1 MKKGAWLCHNPLIET
16 FAKHPLL
23 PKERKVE
30 EVAETLQRLATGYCR
45 ERARKKKTKTRR
57 SRG

>member
-1 MKKGAWLCHNPLIET
+1 LIET